1 MVKIIL
7 LAYSRALV
15 TVLAVWIFKT
25 ELSKITGKNEY
36 DQERPQSHGR
46 PTHDTVRKRH
56 RPLTV

>member
-25 ELSKITGKNEY
+25 ELSKITGKSEY

-46 PTHDTVRKRH
+46 PTHDTEKI
-56 RPLTV
+56 